1 MRGLRRAGMPSD
13 PVPGGLRFDKIE
25 GPTIGNSLPPNTGV
39 WQPSP
44 SIPGPGLSAGGQIG
58 GNDGFMGA
66 DPRYPKRQPDPSSA
80 AVGAWGEGDSSD
92 MGRPTSGRH
101 ASFRRFGI
109 QGFNDQLMVRD
120 RHAYWDEGYQRTGIE
135 GFYPAGSPNTYNNP
149 GEVPPTPEL
158 RVVNRSVSP
167 QIGSSNSAAQDDLS
181 RNYSRNPQGMYV
193 GEQGSGWSPVYGGVP
208 GLYQPY
214 GTRGGV
220 PYPIVSPVGQGEPG
234 DGPRLVFSGPPHGLH
249 SPTIPD
255 YAQTLG
261 RYQATPQMR
270 PVRADRPSNSPQAG
284 QSYSQTVLAQ
294 GAQQARQQ
302 AAARVGGYPGSGTGF
317 GTGRGW
323 SGVAK

>member
-1 MRGLRRAGMPSD
+1 VRRLLRAGLPSD
-13 PVPGGLRFDKIE
+13 PVPGGLRYDKVT
-25 GPTIGNSLPPNTGV
+25 GPTAGNSLPPNTGV
-39 WQPSP
+39 WYPNP
-44 SIPGPGLSAGGQIG
+44 TPPGPGLSAGGTIG

-80 AVGAWGEGDSSD
+80 RVGAWGEGDSSD
-92 MGRPTSGRH
+92 RGRPTSGIH

-120 RHAYWDEGYQRTGIE
+120 RHAYWDAGHQRTGIE
-135 GFYPAGSPNTYNNP
+135 SLPYSVPNTYSHP
-149 GEVPPTPEL
+149 AEVPPTPEL

-167 QIGSSNSAAQDDLS
+167 QIGSSNSAAQDDLT
-181 RNYSRNPQGMYV
+181 RNYTRNAQGMFV

-220 PYPIVSPVGQGEPG
+220 PYPIVSPVGEGEPG
-234 DGPRLVFSGPPHGLH
+234 DGPRLVFAGPPHGLH

-255 YAQTLG
+255 YAQTRA
-261 RYQATPQMR
+261 RYGATPQMR

-294 GAQQARQQ
+294 GAQKAQAQAQAR
-302 AAARVGGYPGSGTGF
+302 AGYPGGGGGTGF

-323 SGVAK
+323 AGVAK

>member
-1 MRGLRRAGMPSD
+1 MPND
-13 PVPGGLRFDKIE
+13 PVPGGLRYDRIT
-25 GPTIGNSLPPNTGV
+25 GPTAGNSLPPNTGV
-39 WQPSP
+39 WYPNP
-44 SIPGPGLSAGGQIG
+44 TPPGPGYGAGGNMA

-66 DPRYPKRQPDPSSA
+66 DPRLPKMQPSPHRD
-80 AVGAWGEGDSSD
+80 VWGEGSVISTDD
-92 MGRPTSGRH
+92 PPSGVQGTVSRQ
-101 ASFRRFGI
+101 SFWRGGI
-109 QGFNDQLMVRD
+109 QGYNDQLMVRD
-120 RHAYWDEGYQRTGIE
+120 RHAYWDAGHQRTGVD
-135 GFYPAGSPNTYNNP
+135 GFFPAGSPLTYNDPRN
-149 GEVPPTPEL
+149 VPPTPEL

-181 RNYSRNPQGMYV
+181 RDYTRNAQGMYV

-249 SPTIPD
+249 SPTLPD
-255 YAQTLG
+255 GAQTIA
-261 RYQATPQMR
+261 RYQSTPQMR

-294 GAQQARQQ
+294 GASQAEAQAQAR
-302 AAARVGGYPGSGTGF
+302 AGGLPGMGTGF
-317 GTGRGW
+317 GSGRGW